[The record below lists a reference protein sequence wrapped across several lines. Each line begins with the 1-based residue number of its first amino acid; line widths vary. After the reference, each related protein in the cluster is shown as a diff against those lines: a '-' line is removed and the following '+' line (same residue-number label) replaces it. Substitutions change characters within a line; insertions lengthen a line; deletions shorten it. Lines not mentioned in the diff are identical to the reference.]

1 MSGQSLTFGGYE
13 ADIYI
18 YTHTNTHTP
27 GMGTDIKL
35 VQDPY
40 YLRSYEPGRAV
51 DTNVDTR
58 RSRPIYQT
66 NTGIITPQGLA
77 THA

>member
-1 MSGQSLTFGGYE
+1 MRQ
-13 ADIYI
+13 IYV
-18 YTHTNTHTP
+18 YTP

-40 YLRSYEPGRAV
+40 YLRSYKPGRAV

-66 NTGIITPQGLA
+66 NTGIITPQVLA
-77 THA
+77 ANA